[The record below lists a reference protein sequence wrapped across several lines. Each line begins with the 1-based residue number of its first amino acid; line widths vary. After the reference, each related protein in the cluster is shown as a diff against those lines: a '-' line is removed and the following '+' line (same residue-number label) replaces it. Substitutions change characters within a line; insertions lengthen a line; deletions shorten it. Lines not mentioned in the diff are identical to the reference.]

1 MHGSLAENS
10 RGAIGFKRT
19 SDDTPAILSNL
30 IRPVAKSTIT
40 ELIPLSSRALPPS
53 HARLHLLDEV
63 RGFAVL
69 CMVFF
74 HAFYTMSMS
83 FDMQAGTALLDF
95 FTPAE
100 PFFAGLFILLSGFC
114 CRLSRSNAKRGAI
127 LLCIAL
133 ALTATTLLLEWLG
146 MQGTVIWFG
155 ILHLLSLGMLTFAL
169 ARPLLDRIH
178 PVIGLLICI
187 LLFVLFYPI
196 SQGKIGLPGIFSVSL
211 PDAFYQ
217 SDWLAPLGM
226 YSSSFYSA
234 DYFPLLPWLF
244 LFLAGSFLGVAA
256 QKEQCPRFFYRM
268 HIRPLAFVG
277 RHALIVYIAHQPV
290 IFALLWIAVRIIS

>member
-10 RGAIGFKRT
+10 RGAIGFQRI

-133 ALTATTLLLEWLG
+133 ALTAATLLLEWLG

-196 SQGKIGLPGIFSVSL
+196 SQGENRPARHFFRLPAGCFLSIR
-211 PDAFYQ
+211 
-217 SDWLAPLGM
+217 LACPAGHVLEQLLFGRLL
-226 YSSSFYSA
+226 S
-234 DYFPLLPWLF
+234 LLPWLF

-268 HIRPLAFVG
+268 HIRPLAIVG

>member
-1 MHGSLAENS
+1 
-10 RGAIGFKRT
+10 
-19 SDDTPAILSNL
+19 
-30 IRPVAKSTIT
+30 
-40 ELIPLSSRALPPS
+40 
-53 HARLHLLDEV
+53 
-63 RGFAVL
+63 
-69 CMVFF
+69 
-74 HAFYTMSMS
+74 MS
-83 FDMQAGTALLDF
+83 FDIQAGTALLDF

-114 CRLSRSNAKRGAI
+114 CRLSHSNAKRGAI

-133 ALTATTLLLEWLG
+133 ALTAVTLLLEWLG

-178 PVIGLLICI
+178 PVAGCMIFVM
-187 LLFVLFYPI
+187 LFIVFSSI
-196 SQGKIGLPGIFSVSL
+196 SQGEIGLPGIFSLSL

-256 QKEQCPRFFYRM
+256 QKEQCPRFFYRL

-277 RHALIVYIAHQPV
+277 RHALIVYIAHQPI
-290 IFALLWIAVRIIS
+290 IFALLWLIVKFIPS